1 MSDGDCGGMCY
12 LWYLV
17 ARWPL
22 APHECLGCVA
32 FAMQCAARRGCPCHP
47 PVIMEGKA
55 GMYGWGENASKDV
68 YVSGESCTGRQ
79 RTRVRPVQQ
88 SEPPYELRSLVTRM
102 EQREVGK

>member
-1 MSDGDCGGMCY
+1 MS
-12 LWYLV
+12 V
-17 ARWPL
+17 ASLRVTGEACAKRDLL
-22 APHECLGCVA
+22 A
-32 FAMQCAARRGCPCHP
+32 CHP